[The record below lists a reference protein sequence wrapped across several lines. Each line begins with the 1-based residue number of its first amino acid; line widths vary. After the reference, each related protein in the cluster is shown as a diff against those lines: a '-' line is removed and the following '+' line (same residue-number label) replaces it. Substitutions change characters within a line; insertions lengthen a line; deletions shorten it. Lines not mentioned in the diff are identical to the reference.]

1 MSTLDRIDSV
11 EVNKE
16 LFSTEFKSWL
26 QVLMDSLNSIIT
38 TIEQAIT
45 PRVINTAV
53 TQLCDVNTAYVSVN
67 ALQTTYTLPLIAA
80 IGSIIMING
89 QGAGGWIL
97 KPGTGQTIEYAATTA
112 ATSITSAE
120 RYDSITVMAVELDS
134 TTGYAKT
141 WITTSAITT
150 GFIFV

>member
-11 EVNKE
+11 AVERE
-16 LFSTEFKSWL
+16 LFSNEFKSWL

-38 TIEQAIT
+38 TIEEAIT
-45 PRVINTAV
+45 PRTVITAV
-53 TQLCDVNTAYVSVN
+53 TQLCQVNTAYINTN
-67 ALQTTYTLPLIAA
+67 ALQTTYTLPLVAP
-80 IGSIIMING
+80 IGSIVMIGG
-89 QGAGGWIL
+89 QGAGGWVL
-97 KPGTGQTIEYAATTA
+97 KPGAGQTIEYAATTA

-120 RYDSITVMAVELDS
+120 RYDSITVMAVELDA

-141 WITTSAITT
+141 WITTSSITT